1 MPMKVELVQRDA
13 RSAPKA
19 PEHEKLK
26 KVAERSQ
33 VCGEFLEWL
42 RQEKDVRL
50 VTVHRHTEV
59 CYGGDGAL
67 ECGLSA
73 GAYEPYNMYIQ
84 ALLAEFFEI
93 DQEKL
98 EAEKV
103 ALLEWVRAGETGK
116 VR

>member
-19 PEHEKLK
+19 PEHEKLE

-42 RQEKDVRL
+42 GVEKDL
-50 VTVHRHTEV
+50 VLARW
-59 CYGGDGAL
+59 
-67 ECGLSA
+67 A
-73 GAYEPYNMYIQ
+73 GANCPGDMLVPVNPCVRD
-84 ALLAEFFEI
+84 LLAEFFEI

>member
-26 KVAERSQ
+26 KVAESSQ

-42 RQEKDVRL
+42 QGEKSLVLARWSDWQEVRL
-50 VTVHRHTEV
+50 APVHPRV
-59 CYGGDGAL
+59 QD
-67 ECGLSA
+67 
-73 GAYEPYNMYIQ
+73 
-84 ALLAEFFEI
+84 LLAEFFEI

-103 ALLEWVRAGETGK
+103 ALLEWVRAGERASSAGDPG
-116 VR
+116 